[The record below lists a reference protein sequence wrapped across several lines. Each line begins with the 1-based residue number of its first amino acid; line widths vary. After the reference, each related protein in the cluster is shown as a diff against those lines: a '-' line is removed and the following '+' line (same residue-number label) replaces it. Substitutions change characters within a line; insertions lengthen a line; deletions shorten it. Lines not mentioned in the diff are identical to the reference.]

1 VTGTSLGSPPL
12 GPPEGSGATDPTR
25 TARETFASRF
35 GAIIT
40 MVGVALGLGNVW
52 RFPYM
57 VGRYGGAAFVLFY
70 VLVVLVIGVPGLMAE
85 WALGRHTRRGTVG
98 AFARAGLPGGRFA
111 GWFFFVIVIAAT
123 AYYTNVIGW
132 VLYYAVGEVARAA
145 GAALDASHVL
155 PPDTGISTRSLGLQM
170 MCTAAVTLS
179 CVVVL
184 LRGLRSGIERASRV
198 VIPLLCVILV
208 VLIVRSLTLPN
219 AWTGVEWYILKFEMA
234 DLTPRVMMA
243 AIGHTVFS
251 LSLGGTFM
259 VVYGSYL
266 TDRDSLAANAGWTT
280 FGDTFS
286 GLLAGLAIFPAVFA
300 LGLEPNSGPGLIFA
314 TLPKVF
320 AAIPVGWVFGVL
332 FFVGWLG
339 AGYLSGLA
347 AFEVLV
353 AGLTDNTALSRR
365 QAVWLVAAVVFV
377 VAIPPMLNNAVFIP
391 WDLTFGSGMQ
401 TLGALVAA
409 VTVGWAMDRSE
420 AIRALSAGGDR
431 PVPQWLYLWIRW
443 VIPGALLM
451 VGVWWLLTEALR
463 TVRGV

>member
-1 VTGTSLGSPPL
+1 MSEPNLGTV
-12 GPPEGSGATDPTR
+12 
-25 TARETFASRF
+25 RETFASRF
-35 GAIIT
+35 GAIVT
-40 MVGVALGLGNVW
+40 MIGVALGLGNVW

-98 AFARAGLPGGRFA
+98 AFARAGLPGGKA
-111 GWFFFVIVIAAT
+111 VGWFFFIIVIAAT

-132 VLYYAVGEVARAA
+132 VLFYAVGEVARAVRI
-145 GAALDASHVL
+145 GLDVSAVL
-155 PPDTGISTRSLGLQM
+155 PPDTGFSARSLMLQM
-170 MCTAAVTLS
+170 ACTAFVTLS
-179 CVVVL
+179 CALVL
-184 LRGLRSGIERASRV
+184 LRGLRSGIERASRI
-198 VIPLLCVILV
+198 VIPTLCLILL
-208 VLIVRSLTLPN
+208 VLIARSLTLPN
-219 AWTGVEWYILKFEMA
+219 AMAGVEWYILKFQA
-234 DLTPRVMMA
+234 SDLTPRVMMA

-266 TDRDSLAANAGWTT
+266 TDQDSLTANAWWTT

-320 AAIPVGWVFGVL
+320 AAIPAGWVFGLL
-332 FFVGWLG
+332 FFLGLLG

-353 AGLTDNTALSRR
+353 AGLTDNTKLGRR
-365 QAVWLVAAVVFV
+365 TVVWVVAGVVFV
-377 VAIPPMLNNAVFIP
+377 VSIPPMINNRIFVP

-401 TLGALVAA
+401 TLGALVAV
-409 VTVGWAMDRSE
+409 VTIGWAMNRSE
-420 AIRALSAGGDR
+420 AIRALSAGSER
-431 PVPQWLYLWIRW
+431 PVPTWLYLWIRW
-443 VIPGALLM
+443 VIPGALVL
-451 VGVWWLLTEALR
+451 VGVWWLLTDLLHV
-463 TVRGV
+463 TGGVQ

>member
-1 VTGTSLGSPPL
+1 MTERV
-12 GPPEGSGATDPTR
+12 GAAAGAVANI
-25 TARETFASRF
+25 ARETFGSRF
-35 GAIIT
+35 GAIVT

-98 AFARAGLPGGRFA
+98 AFASAGLPVGKA
-111 GWFFFVIVIAAT
+111 VGWFFFVIVIAAT

-132 VLYYAVGEVARAA
+132 VLYYAVGEIARALQL
-145 GAALDASHVL
+145 GFEASAVL
-155 PPDTGISTRSLGLQM
+155 PPETGFASRSLFLQM
-170 MCTAAVTLS
+170 ACTAAVTLS
-179 CVVVL
+179 CAFVL
-184 LRGLRSGIERASRV
+184 LRGLRSGIERASRI
-198 VIPLLCVILV
+198 VIPTLCIILL
-208 VLIVRSLTLPN
+208 VLIGRALTLPN
-219 AWTGVEWYILKFEMA
+219 AWTGVEWYIFKFQA
-234 DLTPRVMMA
+234 SDLTPRVMMA
-243 AIGHTVFS
+243 AIGHAVFS

-266 TDRDSLAANAGWTT
+266 TDRDSLTSNAWWTT

-300 LGLEPNSGPGLIFA
+300 LGMQPNSGPGLIFA

-320 AAIPVGWVFGVL
+320 AAIPLGWLFGLL
-332 FFVGWLG
+332 FFVGLLG

-353 AGLTDNTALSRR
+353 AGLTDNTRLARR
-365 QAVWLVAAVVFV
+365 TVVWLVAAVVFV
-377 VAIPPMLNNAVFIP
+377 VSIPPMINNQIFVP

-409 VTVGWAMDRSE
+409 VTVGWAMQRGE
-420 AIRALSAGGDR
+420 AIRALSTGSER
-431 PVPQWLYLWIRW
+431 PVPIWLYYWIRW
-443 VIPGALLM
+443 VIPGALLL
-451 VGVWWLLTEALR
+451 VGAWWLLTEALD
-463 TVRGV
+463 VVGGVQ

>member
-1 VTGTSLGSPPL
+1 MSEPNVT
-12 GPPEGSGATDPTR
+12 
-25 TARETFASRF
+25 RETFASRF

-40 MVGVALGLGNVW
+40 MIGVALGLGNVW

-70 VLVVLVIGVPGLMAE
+70 ILVVLVIGVPGLMAE

-98 AFARAGLPGGRFA
+98 AFERAGLPAGKLV
-111 GWFFFVIVIAAT
+111 GWFFFVIVVAAT

-132 VLYYAVGEVARAA
+132 VLYYAVGEIARALRA
-145 GAALDASHVL
+145 PLDASAVL
-155 PPDTGISTRSLGLQM
+155 PPDTGFSSRSVLLQM
-170 MCTAAVTLS
+170 TCTAAITLS
-179 CVVVL
+179 CAFVL
-184 LRGLRSGIERASRV
+184 LRGLRSGIERASRI

-208 VLIVRSLTLPN
+208 VLIGRALTLPN
-219 AWTGVEWYILKFEMA
+219 AYAGVEWYILKFDWA
-234 DLTPRVMMA
+234 DLTPRVMVA
-243 AIGHTVFS
+243 AIGHAVFS

-266 TDRDSLAANAGWTT
+266 TDQDSLTSNAWWTT

-286 GLLAGLAIFPAVFA
+286 GLLAGLAIFPAVFS

-320 AAIPVGWVFGVL
+320 AAIPAGWLFGLL
-332 FFVGWLG
+332 FFIGLLG

-353 AGLTDNTALSRR
+353 AALTDNTRMSRTKV
-365 QAVWLVAAVVFV
+365 VWLVAGLVFIV
-377 VAIPPMLNNAVFIP
+377 SIPPMVNNRVFVP

-401 TLGALVAA
+401 TLGAIVAV
-409 VTVGWAMDRSE
+409 VTVGWALKRGE
-420 AIRALSAGGDR
+420 AIAALSVGGAK
-431 PVPQWLYLWIRW
+431 PVPVWLYQWIRW
-443 VIPGALLM
+443 VIPGALLL
-451 VGVWWLLTEALR
+451 VGVWWLLTELL
-463 TVRGV
+463 GVVGGAP

>member
-1 VTGTSLGSPPL
+1 MTDARGLSSAA
-12 GPPEGSGATDPTR
+12 ATL
-25 TARETFASRF
+25 ARETFASRF
-35 GAIIT
+35 GAIVT
-40 MVGVALGLGNVW
+40 MVGVALGLGNIW

-98 AFARAGLPGGRFA
+98 AFARAGLPAGKVV
-111 GWFFFVIVIAAT
+111 GWFFFAIVIAAT

-132 VLYYAVGEVARAA
+132 VLYYAVGEVAR
-145 GAALDASHVL
+145 GLELGLDASAVL
-155 PPDTGISTRSLGLQM
+155 PPDTGFSPRSLGLQM
-170 MCTAAVTLS
+170 ACTAAVTLS
-179 CVVVL
+179 CAFVL
-184 LRGLRSGIERASRV
+184 IRGLRSGIERASRI
-198 VIPLLCVILV
+198 VIPTLCLILLIL
-208 VLIVRSLTLPN
+208 IGRALTLPN
-219 AWTGVEWYILKFEMA
+219 ALAGVEWYILKFQMS

-243 AIGHTVFS
+243 AIGHAVFS

-266 TDRDSLAANAGWTT
+266 TDKDSLTSNAWWTT

-320 AAIPVGWVFGVL
+320 EAIPLGWLFGLL
-332 FFVGWLG
+332 FFLGLLG

-353 AGLTDNTALSRR
+353 AGLTDNTRLSRR
-365 QAVWLVAAVVFV
+365 AVVWLVAGVVFV
-377 VAIPPMLNNAVFIP
+377 VSIPPMISNRIFVP

-401 TLGALVAA
+401 TLGAFVAA
-409 VTVGWAMDRSE
+409 ITVGWAMDRSE
-420 AIRALSAGGDR
+420 AIKALSTGGER
-431 PVPQWLYLWIRW
+431 PVPLWLYYWIRW
-443 VIPGALLM
+443 VIPGALLL
-451 VGVWWLLTEALR
+451 VGAWWLLTDLLH
-463 TVRGV
+463 VVGGVQ

>member
-1 VTGTSLGSPPL
+1 MTDDRRLSTAR
-12 GPPEGSGATDPTR
+12 ATI
-25 TARETFASRF
+25 ARETFASRF

-98 AFARAGLPGGRFA
+98 AFARAGLPAGKA
-111 GWFFFVIVIAAT
+111 VGWFFFVIVIAAT

-132 VLYYAVGEVARAA
+132 VVYYAVGEIARALQV
-145 GAALDASHVL
+145 GLDASAVL
-155 PPDTGISTRSLGLQM
+155 PPETGFSPRSLALQM
-170 MCTAAVTLS
+170 ACTAAVTLS
-179 CVVVL
+179 CAFVL
-184 LRGLRSGIERASRV
+184 LRGLRSGIERASRI
-198 VIPLLCVILV
+198 VIPTLCLILL
-208 VLIVRSLTLPN
+208 VLIGRALTLPN
-219 AWTGVEWYILKFEMA
+219 ALAGVEWYILKFQVS

-243 AIGHTVFS
+243 AIGHAVFS

-266 TDRDSLAANAGWTT
+266 TDNDSLVSNAWWTT

-314 TLPKVF
+314 TLPQVF
-320 AAIPVGWVFGVL
+320 ASIPLGWVFGLL
-332 FFVGWLG
+332 FFVGLLG

-353 AGLTDNTALSRR
+353 AGLTDNTRLTRR
-365 QAVWLVAAVVFV
+365 AVVWLVAGVVFV
-377 VAIPPMLNNAVFIP
+377 VSIPPMINNRIFVP

-409 VTVGWAMDRSE
+409 ITVGWAMDRSE
-420 AIRALSAGGDR
+420 AIKALSTGGER
-431 PVPQWLYLWIRW
+431 PVPLWLYHWIRW
-443 VIPGALLM
+443 VIPGALLL
-451 VGVWWLLTEALR
+451 VGAWWLLTDLLD
-463 TVRGV
+463 VVGGVQ